1 MAVSQTLDFGTR
13 LKEEWRVRQKKNP
26 SYSQRAFARSL
37 NLDPSDL
44 NKMMKGTRLPGR
56 KVAGAIGQKLG
67 WPAAETEI
75 CLRYHAE
82 SVPDRNPLSEELFEA
97 LSSWKYFAILTLTA
111 TKGFESNANYV
122 AKRLGLPLAEVEVAV
137 LRLKRLGLLV
147 VEADGSWR
155 DVSAG
160 ATTSL
165 GDPLMTTSSRRT
177 LQKSYVEQSLKA
189 VDHVAIDRRN
199 HTTVLMKADPKR
211 LAMARDMIT
220 VFRRDL
226 ANFLSQGEGTEVYC
240 LNLGLFPLTAE
251 VNRETQRLC

>member
-1 MAVSQTLDFGTR
+1 MVVSQTLDFGSR

-82 SVPDRNPLSEELFEA
+82 TIPGRTPLAEELFEA
-97 LSSWKYFAILTLTA
+97 LSNWKYFAILTLTA
-111 TKGFESNANYV
+111 TKGFEPSAAYV
-122 AKRLGLPLAEVEVAV
+122 AKKLSLPVVEIEVAV

-147 VEADGSWR
+147 IDADGTWR
-155 DVSAG
+155 DVSSG

-165 GDPLMTTSSRRT
+165 GDPLLTTTARRS
-177 LQKSYVEQSLKA
+177 LQKSYVEQSMKA
-189 VDHVAIDRRN
+189 IDHVTIDKRN
-199 HTTVLMKADPKR
+199 HTSVTMTADPKR

-226 ANFLSQGEGTEVYC
+226 AHFLSQGEGTEVYC

-251 VNRETQRLC
+251 GTREMQRLC